1 MTYFDLML
9 EAAARFAADP
19 VFWLVGGSA
28 IALIAFSKGA
38 FGGGAASIG
47 VPLLSLFI
55 DPIGAAIIVAPLISV
70 MDMFTLRTFGPSS
83 WSKPDLAVLLPGL
96 LLGLALGWL
105 MFDRADPRLIGLVI
119 GAVSLGFALYWFW
132 KRATRTVPAPKPGHA
147 GLGVLAGAA
156 SGFTTFIAHAGGP
169 PVAMYLIRRGLDKR
183 LFVGTTTAFF
193 TLGNL
198 LKLVPYGFLLSARP
212 DAAAGALM
220 LAPVIPL
227 AVGLGLNLH
236 HRLSQDAILILTNIL
251 LVLGGARLLVISI
264 KALLA

>member
-1 MTYFDLML
+1 MTFLALML
-9 EAAARFAADP
+9 EAAARFATDP
-19 VFWLVGGSA
+19 AFWLIGGA
-28 IALIAFSKGA
+28 TIALIAFSKGA

-47 VPLLSLFI
+47 VPMLSLFI
-55 DPIGAAIIVAPLISV
+55 DPIGAAIIVAPLVSV
-70 MDMFTLRTFGPSS
+70 MDMFTLRAFGPSS

-96 LLGLALGWL
+96 IIGLALGWL

-119 GAVSLGFALYWFW
+119 GVVSLGFALHWFW
-132 KRATRTVPAPKPGHA
+132 RRLTRPAPTPKPSHT

-198 LKLVPYGFLLSARP
+198 LKLVPYGILMAARP

-220 LAPVIPL
+220 LAPVVPF
-227 AVGLGLNLH
+227 AVKLGLALH
-236 HRLSQDAILILTNIL
+236 QRLSQDAILILTNTL